1 MLKWMFLFSRKIIKA
16 FNSKFINHMRRIK
29 GMLPALPNINPKMA
43 KEYMDKRRKEME
55 EIEDD

>member
-1 MLKWMFLFSRKIIKA
+1 MFLFSRKIIKA